1 MQSMS
6 QSRFEVVTLDSLG
19 LRRMHQGYHTD
30 EHIPRSHISDT
41 PYPLPGSA
49 FVCLICPRVP
59 QNILFGKKYSVARKS
74 FKTLRWAIE
83 FRKSYKKEIGAFGL
97 VFQKDHFGTREDK
110 VLYLLLISS
119 QGCFV
124 LLGQPLALILSS
136 FLQASGTETYP
147 APWSFCSLPD
157 WLWILK

>member
-1 MQSMS
+1 MYCTTTKNALALSLDWLNLGCFFGVVISEKIGKAAYSQIVGASDAMPSMS

-41 PYPLPGSA
+41 PYPLPDSA

-59 QNILFGKKYSVARKS
+59 QNILFGKKHSVARKS

-83 FRKSYKKEIGAFGL
+83 FRKRLNKKEIGAFGL
-97 VFQKDHFGTREDK
+97 VF
-110 VLYLLLISS
+110 
-119 QGCFV
+119 
-124 LLGQPLALILSS
+124 
-136 FLQASGTETYP
+136 
-147 APWSFCSLPD
+147 
-157 WLWILK
+157 